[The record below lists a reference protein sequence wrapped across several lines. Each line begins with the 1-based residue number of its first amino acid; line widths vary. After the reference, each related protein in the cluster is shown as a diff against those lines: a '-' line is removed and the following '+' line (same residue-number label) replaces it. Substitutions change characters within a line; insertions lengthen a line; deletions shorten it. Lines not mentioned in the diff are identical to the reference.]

1 MPLNSF
7 QRLSKV
13 DINYS
18 TAHLSQDS
26 AHLSQ
31 DLAHVSRSFAHL
43 SQASAHVSQ
52 TSAYLSQ
59 ASAHVSHKAGKISGE
74 IFHVKNLSAC
84 FCCFLFYIH
93 FARAVDFLLY
103 FLRISFDGN
112 IARTCYGNIHIFGHI
127 GGNIARTTYTDGSFF
142 GG

>member
-18 TAHLSQDS
+18 TAYLSQS
-26 AHLSQ
+26 F
-31 DLAHVSRSFAHL
+31 AHVSRNFAHL

-103 FLRISFDGN
+103 FLRISFNGN

>member
-18 TAHLSQDS
+18 TAYLSQS
-26 AHLSQ
+26 F
-31 DLAHVSRSFAHL
+31 AHVSRNFAHL

-103 FLRISFDGN
+103 FLRISFNGN
-112 IARTCYGNIHIFGHI
+112 ITSTCYGNIHIFGHI
-127 GGNIARTTYTDGSFF
+127 GGNIARTTYTDGGFF
-142 GG
+142 GS